1 MDRETALREQGGSNW
16 VPIAEGTVL
25 LLLGLVTI
33 AWPGMTFYAFT
44 VAFGL
49 YALIA
54 GLIKGFSGI
63 IHIGQGWK
71 SIATI
76 LIGILLVGVGSYIL
90 NHPGVTAV
98 TLAVLIGLSF
108 VIRGIGDIVVAAED
122 HSDHRVLNI
131 FAGILGIIAGF
142 ILLRYPVGGGLAYVW
157 VLGIYALVAGPMIMA
172 QGFRHKA

>member
-1 MDRETALREQGGSNW
+1 MDRETALRGQSGSNW

-25 LLLGLVTI
+25 LLLGIVTI
-33 AWPGMTFYAFT
+33 AWPQITFYAFT

-71 SIATI
+71 SIAAI

-90 NHPGVTAV
+90 NHPGITAV
-98 TLAVLIGLSF
+98 TLVILIGLSF
-108 VIRGIGDIVVAAED
+108 VIRGIGDIVIASED
-122 HSDHRVLNI
+122 NTDHRVLNI
-131 FAGILGIIAGF
+131 LAGILGIIAGF

-157 VLGIYALVAGPMIMA
+157 VLGIYALVAGPMIIA
-172 QGFRHKA
+172 QGFTHKA